1 MLDIINLKRFELFK
15 GLDDKRLEE
24 IASLCDQRRFEAGA
38 MLFKADDAAKELF
51 ILLSGRVALTVPVS
65 VFMVDREM
73 QIDSK
78 VSGDLLGWSALVPPH
93 KYTLTATTTEQA
105 EVVAI
110 GSGVLFKYFE
120 DHPES
125 GFLIMSNVARIIGGR
140 LNQVKSL
147 LLKEVER
154 SIRLV

>member
-1 MLDIINLKRFELFK
+1 MLDIIKLKRMELFK
-15 GLDDKRLEE
+15 GLDDTRLEE
-24 IASLCDQRRFEAGA
+24 IASLCDQRRFEANDI
-38 MLFKADDAAKELF
+38 LFKADDVAKEMF
-51 ILLSGRVALTVPVS
+51 ILLSGRVALNVPVS
-65 VFMVDREM
+65 VLMVERQM

-93 KYTLTATTTEQA
+93 KYTLTATATEPV
-105 EVVAI
+105 EVAAI
-110 GSGVLFKYFE
+110 GSDALFKYFE
-120 DHPES
+120 ENSQS
-125 GFLIMSNVARIIGGR
+125 GFLIMTNVARIIGER